1 MFEIKGKDFLLNG
14 KKINIYSG
22 AMHYFRTL
30 PEYWEDR
37 LTKIKLCGFN
47 TVETYTCW
55 NLHEPK
61 KGEYDFDGILDLE
74 KFIEIAKKV
83 GLFVIVRPGPYICA
97 EWDFGGLPPWLLADR
112 NLRLRCNN
120 EIYKKHVEDWFCV
133 LFAKIKPHL
142 ESNGGNVIMMQVE
155 NEYGSFGNDHEYLD

>member
-14 KKINIYSG
+14 NKINIYSG

-37 LTKIKLCGFN
+37 LAKIKLCGFN

-61 KGEYDFDGILDLE
+61 KGEYKIGR
-74 KFIEIAKKV
+74 A
-83 GLFVIVRPGPYICA
+83 
-97 EWDFGGLPPWLLADR
+97 
-112 NLRLRCNN
+112 
-120 EIYKKHVEDWFCV
+120 HV
-133 LFAKIKPHL
+133 
-142 ESNGGNVIMMQVE
+142 
-155 NEYGSFGNDHEYLD
+155 

>member
-14 KKINIYSG
+14 NKINIYSG

-61 KGEYDFDGILDLE
+61 KGEYNFDGMLDLE
-74 KFIEIAKKV
+74 RFIQIAQKV
-83 GLFVIVRPGPYICA
+83 GLYVIVRPGPYICA
-97 EWDFGGLPPWLLADR
+97 EWDFGGLPAWLLA
-112 NLRLRCNN
+112 
-120 EIYKKHVEDWFCV
+120 
-133 LFAKIKPHL
+133 AATA
-142 ESNGGNVIMMQVE
+142 MT
-155 NEYGSFGNDHEYLD
+155 